1 MSRYTGP
8 TVRINRRFG
17 QNIFAVSKTRDNHS
31 YPPGIHGPTKR
42 RKVSE
47 YGTGLNEK
55 QKLRFMYGLS
65 EKQFRLTFE
74 KAKRLGGVTGEN
86 FLRLLHTRLDNVIYL
101 LGIANTRAGARQFV
115 NHGHVSVNGRKVDIP
130 SYALKAGDEIEVRQ
144 RTSSRQLA
152 TRSTEANQQRA
163 VPQWLTLDVTNLKA
177 TVSRVPAPEEL
188 PTEIN
193 VQLIVEFYSR

>member
-1 MSRYTGP
+1 MSRNHGP
-8 TVRINRRFG
+8 TSKINRRFG
-17 QNIFAVSKTRDNHS
+17 QNIFPVSKAEERKP

-55 QKLRFMYGLS
+55 QKLRLMYGLS
-65 EKQFRLTFE
+65 EKQFRLTFAR
-74 KAKRLGGVTGEN
+74 AKKQSGVTGEN

-101 LGIANTRAGARQFV
+101 LGFARTRRAARQFV
-115 NHGHVSVNGRKVDIP
+115 GHGHISINGHKVDIA
-130 SYALKAGDEIEVRQ
+130 SYSVSPGDEIEVRD

-152 TRSTEANQQRA
+152 TRGMEENQQRA
-163 VPQWLTLDVTNLKA
+163 VPAWLAVDNNNYKGLINRL
-177 TVSRVPAPEEL
+177 PAAEEL